1 MKLNKI
7 FAAFMLI
14 GAIAFAACNPVNPPV
29 GPQGPGNGQGD
40 NKDTAVVTP
49 GAPDTIGWNIP
60 AEAITASEARAL
72 CEALPA
78 DQTTGTKYYVM
89 GYIKKLHS
97 ANADGIAT
105 FGNASFYMEDV
116 KGANSKDDFVAFQ
129 VMGLDGKK
137 ITDPAAVA
145 EGDFVVVYGELVNFK
160 GPEILYSSADSG

>member
-60 AEAITASEARAL
+60 AECLTVAEANAICAQLESGA
-72 CEALPA
+72 
-78 DQTTGTKYYVM
+78 TTGTKYYVK
-89 GYIKKLHS
+89 GWVKKLASKH
-97 ANADGIAT
+97 ADGISQ
-105 FGNASFYMEDV
+105 FGNALFYIVNEPDNTEEDFY
-116 KGANSKDDFVAFQ
+116 AYQ
-129 VMGLDGKK
+129 V
-137 ITDPAAVA
+137 
-145 EGDFVVVYGELVNFK
+145 
-160 GPEILYSSADSG
+160 